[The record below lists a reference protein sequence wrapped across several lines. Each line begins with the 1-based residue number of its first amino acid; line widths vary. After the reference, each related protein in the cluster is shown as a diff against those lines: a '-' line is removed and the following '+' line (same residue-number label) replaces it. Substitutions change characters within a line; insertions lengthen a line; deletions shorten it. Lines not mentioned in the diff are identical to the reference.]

1 MHKRNLSILLAL
13 MLVTACAGKQ
23 SVNVQPKPT
32 TEPMREI
39 AFQANRAKDSLQ
51 ALTDVKQALYKEQII
66 TQAQSQ
72 ALTANLLKVVQILQ
86 RINSAASKYSQ
97 FSEGK
102 AELVSLLSELQPTF
116 DTLTKQLLPSFDP
129 VARDR
134 IGAAVDI
141 AASAVAALT
150 PLIKGVL

>member
-1 MHKRNLSILLAL
+1 MHKRKLTILLSLTLAFS
-13 MLVTACAGKQ
+13 ACAGKQ

-32 TEPMREI
+32 DPMREI

-51 ALTDVKQALYKEQII
+51 AVTDIKQALFKEGVINQE
-66 TQAQSQ
+66 QSQ
-72 ALTANLLKVVQILQ
+72 ALTNGLLKVVQILQ
-86 RINSAASKYSQ
+86 RINSAAAKYNQ
-97 FSEGK
+97 ISEGK

-116 DTLTKQLLPSFDP
+116 NTLTGLVPSFDAT
-129 VARDR
+129 ARDR
-134 IGAAVDI
+134 IGSVLSI

>member
-1 MHKRNLSILLAL
+1 MHKKRLSFLLAL

-32 TEPMREI
+32 ADPMREI

-51 ALTDVKQALYKEQII
+51 ALTDVKQALYKEAII

-72 ALTANLLKVVQILQ
+72 ALTNGLLATVRILQ
-86 RINSAASKYSQ
+86 RINSAAAKYSQ

-116 DTLTKQLLPSFDP
+116 DTLTGQLLPSFDP

-134 IGAAVDI
+134 IGAVLSI
-141 AASAVAALT
+141 AAGAVAALT